1 MMHSL
6 KSLGVV
12 TVGVGLM
19 VSACASA
26 PGQESSAS
34 TDSDLA
40 LDQALD
46 MESSDRVH
54 TMPWKGV
61 EQDSTVQASAAPAG
75 AHLTYYGGP
84 VIPKINIIA
93 VYWGAGAAHQ
103 AHLNSFYGSIVQS
116 TYFDWLKEYN
126 TSTQS
131 IGRGTFQ
138 GAHVITPSTTATKIT
153 DKTIQREIT
162 KQITAGHLPKADGV
176 NNLYMVHFPPGM
188 HITGPGG
195 AGASCVQF
203 CAYHGTFKQSGK
215 YVFYGVVPDLDHD
228 GCQNG
233 CGAGTPENNVTEVS
247 SHEMIEA
254 VTDPAVGLATTNGPP
269 LAWYD
274 SANGEIGDICNG
286 SAATVGAYTVQL
298 EWSNKQNACV
308 SH

>member
-1 MMHSL
+1 MIHAC

-12 TVGVGLM
+12 TVGLGL
-19 VSACASA
+19 SLAACASA
-26 PGQESSAS
+26 PGEENAASS
-34 TDSDLA
+34 DSDLA
-40 LDQALD
+40 IDSALD
-46 MESSDRVH
+46 MESSNRVH
-54 TMPWKGV
+54 TMPLRGV
-61 EQDSTVQASAAPAG
+61 DQAAPIQSAAPAG

-84 VIPKINIIA
+84 VIPSVKVIA

-103 AHLNSFYGSIVQS
+103 AHLNAFYGAITQS
-116 TYFDWLKEYN
+116 AYFDWLKEYN

-131 IGRGTFQ
+131 IGRGSFQ
-138 GAHVITPSTTATKIT
+138 GAHVITPSTTSKTIT

-162 KQITAGHLPKADGV
+162 KQITAGHLPKTDGV

-215 YVFYGVVPDLDHD
+215 YVFYGVIPDLDHD

-233 CGAGTPENNVTEVS
+233 CGAGTPDNNVTEVS

-254 VTDPAVGLATTNGPP
+254 VTDAAVGLAKTAGPP

-274 SANGEIGDICNG
+274 NANGEIGDICNG
-286 SAATVGAYTVQL
+286 TAATVAGYTVQL
-298 EWSNKQNACV
+298 EWSNKQGACV